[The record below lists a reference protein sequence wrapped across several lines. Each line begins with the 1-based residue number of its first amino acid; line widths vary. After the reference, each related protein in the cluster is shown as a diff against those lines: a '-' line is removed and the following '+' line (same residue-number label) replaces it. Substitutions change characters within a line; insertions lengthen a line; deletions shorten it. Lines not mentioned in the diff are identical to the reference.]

1 MNIKNLIKKSLDF
14 TIKRVAEIVGI
25 SFILISLL
33 LLISLLS
40 YSSED
45 PNFIFTEN
53 TEIKNLLGF
62 RGSYISD
69 LFFQSVGLV
78 SFLISFTIFFTGI
91 NLVKNK
97 NFLVIIENIFF
108 TVLYSILGSIFF
120 TTFFVDSFK
129 LSVNGNG
136 GFVGIFFQNTFLANL
151 INLNKEIAFFILLIL
166 TINIK

>member
-1 MNIKNLIKKSLDF
+1 MNIKNLMKKSLDF

-25 SFILISLL
+25 IFILISVL

-53 TEIKNLLGF
+53 TEIKNLLGY

-78 SFLISFTIFFTGI
+78 SFLITFTIFFTGF
-91 NLVKNK
+91 NLIKNK
-97 NFLVIIENIFF
+97 YFLVIIENIFF
-108 TVLYSILGSIFF
+108 TILYSILGSVFLA
-120 TTFFVDSFK
+120 TFFVDSFF
-129 LSVNGNG
+129 LSINGNG
-136 GFVGIFFQNTFLANL
+136 GFVGIFFQNTFLINL
-151 INLNKEIAFFILLIL
+151 INLNK
-166 TINIK
+166 

>member
-1 MNIKNLIKKSLDF
+1 MNIKNLMKKSLDF

-25 SFILISLL
+25 IFILISVL

-53 TEIKNLLGF
+53 TEIKNLLGY

-91 NLVKNK
+91 NLIKNK
-97 NFLVIIENIFF
+97 HFLVIIENIFF
-108 TVLYSILGSIFF
+108 TILYSILGSVFL
-120 TTFFVDSFK
+120 TTFFVDSF
-129 LSVNGNG
+129 
-136 GFVGIFFQNTFLANL
+136 
-151 INLNKEIAFFILLIL
+151 FFIY
-166 TINIK
+166 

>member
-1 MNIKNLIKKSLDF
+1 MNIKNLMKKSLDF

-25 SFILISLL
+25 IFILISVL

-53 TEIKNLLGF
+53 TEIKNLLGY

-91 NLVKNK
+91 NLIKNK
-97 NFLVIIENIFF
+97 HFLVIIENIFF
-108 TVLYSILGSIFF
+108 TILYSILGSFF
-120 TTFFVDSFK
+120 YY
-129 LSVNGNG
+129 
-136 GFVGIFFQNTFLANL
+136 L
-151 INLNKEIAFFILLIL
+151 IN
-166 TINIK
+166 

>member
-25 SFILISLL
+25 LFILISVL

-53 TEIKNLLGF
+53 TEIKNILGY

-91 NLVKNK
+91 NLIKNPEIK
-97 NFLVIIENIFF
+97 NYP
-108 TVLYSILGSIFF
+108 TTSILKETG
-120 TTFFVDSFK
+120 FK
-129 LSVNGNG
+129 VKKYDLIKNIEKNY
-136 GFVGIFFQNTFLANL
+136 IKNL
-151 INLNKEIAFFILLIL
+151 KLFA
-166 TINIK
+166 